1 MNWSTLKHG
10 NSYGKSQANQRLLP
24 SDTCTGQIKPFEAM
38 SAVLPPGGVW
48 YRQSNQ
54 NKILRKAVGTVRVVD
69 DV

>member
-38 SAVLPPGGVW
+38 SAVLPPGGV
-48 YRQSNQ
+48 
-54 NKILRKAVGTVRVVD
+54 
-69 DV
+69 